1 LKQSMRADSEL
12 TNRFH
17 ELNVPESTKSPAYD
31 GFVSPSCECR
41 YCASSSQQIGSLSG
55 DRSHEPP

>member
-1 LKQSMRADSEL
+1 MRDTEL
-12 TNRFH
+12 TNGFH

-31 GFVSPSCECR
+31 GFVSPSCER
-41 YCASSSQQIGSLSG
+41 GYYVSSSQQIGSLSG